1 MQNKQTLS
9 ILLLAHPGHELRI
22 HHWVELNKPLVFFLT
37 DGSGSKEQSRTH
49 YSREIIEKTGSAA
62 GAIFGD
68 ISDRLWYDALARHDH
83 GFFAAVIASIEADI
97 GEHHSYRI
105 VADARDGYNPIHDL
119 ASAMGAILQLR
130 LSARGKPAELLFS
143 AATAGAKG
151 DRVCEL
157 VLDGEARTRKLA
169 AVARYLP
176 LVDEARSILKQYPAA
191 MDREVLISQ
200 VTDWHTPK
208 NPEWEEIGRERVAA
222 GIYQSCL
229 TYEDHFLPVVSK
241 LFEECGK

>member
-37 DGSGSKEQSRTH
+37 DGSGSKEKSRTH

-62 GAIFGD
+62 GTIFGD
-68 ISDRLWYDALARHDH
+68 ISDRLWYEALARHDY
-83 GFFAAVIASIEADI
+83 GFFAAVLASIESDI
-97 GEHHSYRI
+97 GEHHSYTI

-119 ASAMGAILQLR
+119 ASAIGAILQKR
-130 LSARGKPAELLFS
+130 LSARGKPVELLFS
-143 AATAGAKG
+143 AATVGGKG
-151 DRVCEL
+151 DLVCEL
-157 VLDGEARTRKLA
+157 VLDGEARARKLA

-176 LVDEARSILKQYPAA
+176 LADEAGSILKQYPAA
-191 MDREVLISQ
+191 MDREALISQ
-200 VTDWHTPK
+200 VTDWYKLK
-208 NPEWEEIGRERVAA
+208 NPQWEEIGRERVAA
-222 GIYQSCL
+222 GIYESCL

-241 LFEECGK
+241 MFEDCDK